1 MQETTRGRVARTLL
15 SNKRHIRYL
24 QILAIICVFVAV
36 GVALYLRQH
45 GFAMVHEVTVLDCPY
60 DGNGAHTHDASCYDD
75 EGELVCP
82 LDERELHFHDDS
94 CYTEETT
101 LICGQEESEG
111 HTHGE
116 ECYDEEG
123 NLTCEQEESEG
134 HQHTDEC
141 YETTRTL
148 TCGKE
153 EVTEEHVHGPGCFKT
168 ILVDDGVEEEV
179 STAPVVSGEQ
189 IITYDLKEYN
199 DNDDEVITVSAAV
212 KAPAGT
218 LPMGASVQLERL
230 DATRADEAQRMAE
243 DLVSYKLGSGYTVTR
258 ASVVRLRLLDEAGE
272 KAWPAGNVQV
282 KLWADFVRDADR
294 VVLVRVP
301 DPDNPDLYNAELVD
315 GAILVNWNDS
325 DSSVGYE
332 DTLRFWSDLAVDS
345 LVIAEVESPYQADEP
360 EPIVT
365 EQATTDEQTEEQD
378 NKQPDPSRVVET
390 TMEFAPS
397 TDEGTGFVTNEPSY
411 PAQRFVGRAGN
422 VSVSVIAPEG
432 AFPAGTR
439 MRVEAIDTADVKDA
453 VSSAA
458 GSMVDAVAAVDIT
471 FYDPDGVEVQ
481 PLVPIEVTMTNTEGT
496 AQDGQ
501 PLVVHVDHEGE
512 ASVVSQTGVTTST
525 DEVTFDSDAFSVYV
539 MARASTSLTTV

>member
-1 MQETTRGRVARTLL
+1 
-15 SNKRHIRYL
+15 
-24 QILAIICVFVAV
+24 
-36 GVALYLRQH
+36 
-45 GFAMVHEVTVLDCPY
+45 
-60 DGNGAHTHDASCYDD
+60 
-75 EGELVCP
+75 
-82 LDERELHFHDDS
+82 
-94 CYTEETT
+94 
-101 LICGQEESEG
+101 
-111 HTHGE
+111 
-116 ECYDEEG
+116 
-123 NLTCEQEESEG
+123 
-134 HQHTDEC
+134 
-141 YETTRTL
+141 
-148 TCGKE
+148 
-153 EVTEEHVHGPGCFKT
+153 
-168 ILVDDGVEEEV
+168 
-179 STAPVVSGEQ
+179 
-189 IITYDLKEYN
+189 
-199 DNDDEVITVSAAV
+199 
-212 KAPAGT
+212 
-218 LPMGASVQLERL
+218 
-230 DATRADEAQRMAE
+230 MAE

-365 EQATTDEQTEEQD
+365 EQATTDEQTEDQD

-390 TMEFAPS
+390 TVEFAPS